1 MQQEINIK
9 VVAQDRAKDNDF
21 KQLFLEMYPRLVR
34 YAVSLLGDGNE
45 ARDVVGD
52 VFEKAWNQFSSLQ
65 METRRSWLYASVR
78 NACLNWLK
86 HQQVE
91 QTNVEALIEATRYDM
106 STRYEEH
113 ERLLQQAERI
123 ARELKEPTCTILRL
137 CYFEHLTYQQ
147 AADSRQAGHQS
158 QHREEAY
165 FQGTR
170 HFARANEAYKHRE
183 LGGKI
188 MNKNQDQELD
198 YRMDSVSEN
207 VSENASGKVSENVSD
222 ARLSQIFGEAL
233 GDEPSKEETLAAWEA
248 FEQKHISSEEEHL
261 QKAEDELS
269 EKKIDKARILTWI
282 TASVAVAA
290 SLFLFIFRS
299 SQEISQ
305 PTEFS
310 MELFSEVTSPKQ
322 VEQTLSNG
330 YCVVSTPAA
339 TTTLVTLSDGTRVM
353 LNANSTLEYPAS
365 FDDAEVREVRLK
377 GEAHFEVT
385 KNPHRPFVV
394 KAGEMQ
400 TQVLGTIFDVKA
412 YRKDAP
418 KVTLMEGKVKVSNAD
433 TEIEM
438 RPGQTA
444 TLQADKIVVSKASSS
459 ASDWLEGDFDM
470 DQVTL
475 AEAMSDIG
483 AWYNKTVVF
492 QSQAN
497 MDKLIHFRFSRRA
510 SLQEIITALNEMGVA
525 KVRIEKGKIMVL

>member
-1 MQQEINIK
+1 
-9 VVAQDRAKDNDF
+9 
-21 KQLFLEMYPRLVR
+21 
-34 YAVSLLGDGNE
+34 
-45 ARDVVGD
+45 
-52 VFEKAWNQFSSLQ
+52 
-65 METRRSWLYASVR
+65 
-78 NACLNWLK
+78 
-86 HQQVE
+86 
-91 QTNVEALIEATRYDM
+91 
-106 STRYEEH
+106 
-113 ERLLQQAERI
+113 
-123 ARELKEPTCTILRL
+123 
-137 CYFEHLTYQQ
+137 
-147 AADSRQAGHQS
+147 
-158 QHREEAY
+158 
-165 FQGTR
+165 
-170 HFARANEAYKHRE
+170 
-183 LGGKI
+183 
-188 MNKNQDQELD
+188 
-198 YRMDSVSEN
+198 MDSVSEN
-207 VSENASGKVSENVSD
+207 VSENASEKVSENVSENVSEKVSENVSD

-248 FEQKHISSEEEHL
+248 FEKKHISSEEEHL

-269 EKKIDKARILTWI
+269 EKKIEDEIGRESSSRKISKARILAWI

-322 VEQTLSNG
+322 VEQTLSDG

-418 KVTLMEGKVKVSNAD
+418 KVTLMQGKVKVSNAD
-433 TEIEM
+433 TEVEM

-444 TLQADKIVVSKASSS
+444 TLQSDKIVVSKASSS

-497 MDKLIHFRFSRRA
+497 MGKLIHFRFSRRA

-525 KVRIEKGKIMVL
+525 RIKIEKGKIMVL

>member
-1 MQQEINIK
+1 
-9 VVAQDRAKDNDF
+9 
-21 KQLFLEMYPRLVR
+21 
-34 YAVSLLGDGNE
+34 
-45 ARDVVGD
+45 
-52 VFEKAWNQFSSLQ
+52 
-65 METRRSWLYASVR
+65 
-78 NACLNWLK
+78 
-86 HQQVE
+86 
-91 QTNVEALIEATRYDM
+91 
-106 STRYEEH
+106 
-113 ERLLQQAERI
+113 
-123 ARELKEPTCTILRL
+123 
-137 CYFEHLTYQQ
+137 
-147 AADSRQAGHQS
+147 
-158 QHREEAY
+158 
-165 FQGTR
+165 
-170 HFARANEAYKHRE
+170 
-183 LGGKI
+183 

-207 VSENASGKVSENVSD
+207 VSENASEKVSENVSD

-248 FEQKHISSEEEHL
+248 FEKKHISSEKEHL
-261 QKAEDELS
+261 SFEKES
-269 EKKIDKARILTWI
+269 IVKNEKKVSKARILAWI

-339 TTTLVTLSDGTRVM
+339 TTTLVTLSDGTKVM

-418 KVTLMEGKVKVSNAD
+418 KVTLMQGKVKVSNAD
-433 TEIEM
+433 TEVEM

-444 TLQADKIVVSKASSS
+444 TLQADKIVVSKASPS

>member
-1 MQQEINIK
+1 
-9 VVAQDRAKDNDF
+9 
-21 KQLFLEMYPRLVR
+21 
-34 YAVSLLGDGNE
+34 
-45 ARDVVGD
+45 
-52 VFEKAWNQFSSLQ
+52 
-65 METRRSWLYASVR
+65 
-78 NACLNWLK
+78 
-86 HQQVE
+86 
-91 QTNVEALIEATRYDM
+91 
-106 STRYEEH
+106 
-113 ERLLQQAERI
+113 
-123 ARELKEPTCTILRL
+123 
-137 CYFEHLTYQQ
+137 
-147 AADSRQAGHQS
+147 
-158 QHREEAY
+158 
-165 FQGTR
+165 
-170 HFARANEAYKHRE
+170 
-183 LGGKI
+183 

-207 VSENASGKVSENVSD
+207 VSENASEKVSENVSD

-322 VEQTLSNG
+322 VEQTLSDG

-353 LNANSTLEYPAS
+353 LNANSTLEYPVS
-365 FDDAEVREVRLK
+365 FDDAATDKENDAADAVHQVREVRLK

-418 KVTLMEGKVKVSNAD
+418 KVTLMQGKVKVSNAD
-433 TEIEM
+433 TEVEM

-444 TLQADKIVVSKASSS
+444 TLQSDKIVVSKASSS

-525 KVRIEKGKIMVL
+525 KVRMEKGKIMVL

>member
-1 MQQEINIK
+1 
-9 VVAQDRAKDNDF
+9 
-21 KQLFLEMYPRLVR
+21 
-34 YAVSLLGDGNE
+34 
-45 ARDVVGD
+45 
-52 VFEKAWNQFSSLQ
+52 
-65 METRRSWLYASVR
+65 
-78 NACLNWLK
+78 
-86 HQQVE
+86 
-91 QTNVEALIEATRYDM
+91 
-106 STRYEEH
+106 
-113 ERLLQQAERI
+113 
-123 ARELKEPTCTILRL
+123 
-137 CYFEHLTYQQ
+137 
-147 AADSRQAGHQS
+147 
-158 QHREEAY
+158 
-165 FQGTR
+165 
-170 HFARANEAYKHRE
+170 
-183 LGGKI
+183 

-207 VSENASGKVSENVSD
+207 VSENASEKVSENVSD

-233 GDEPSKEETLAAWEA
+233 GDEPSKEETLAAWEV
-248 FEQKHISSEEEHL
+248 FEKKHISSEEEHL
-261 QKAEDELS
+261 QKTEDELS
-269 EKKIDKARILTWI
+269 EKKIEDEIGGESSSRKISKARILAWI

-322 VEQTLSNG
+322 VEQTLSDG

-339 TTTLVTLSDGTRVM
+339 TTTLVTLSDGTKVM

-365 FDDAEVREVRLK
+365 FDDAEVREVHLK

-418 KVTLMEGKVKVSNAD
+418 KVTLMQGKVKVSNAD
-433 TEIEM
+433 TEVEM

>member
-1 MQQEINIK
+1 MN
-9 VVAQDRAKDNDF
+9 KD
-21 KQLFLEMYPRLVR
+21 
-34 YAVSLLGDGNE
+34 
-45 ARDVVGD
+45 
-52 VFEKAWNQFSSLQ
+52 
-65 METRRSWLYASVR
+65 
-78 NACLNWLK
+78 
-86 HQQVE
+86 
-91 QTNVEALIEATRYDM
+91 
-106 STRYEEH
+106 
-113 ERLLQQAERI
+113 
-123 ARELKEPTCTILRL
+123 
-137 CYFEHLTYQQ
+137 
-147 AADSRQAGHQS
+147 
-158 QHREEAY
+158 
-165 FQGTR
+165 
-170 HFARANEAYKHRE
+170 
-183 LGGKI
+183 
-188 MNKNQDQELD
+188 KNQDQELD

-207 VSENASGKVSENVSD
+207 VSENASEKVSENVSD
-222 ARLSQIFGEAL
+222 TRLSQIFGEAL

-248 FEQKHISSEEEHL
+248 FEKKHISSEKEHL

-269 EKKIDKARILTWI
+269 EKKIEDEIGRESSSRKISKARILTWI

-322 VEQTLSNG
+322 VEQTLSDG

-365 FDDAEVREVRLK
+365 FDDTEVREVRLK

-412 YRKDAP
+412 YRKDAS
-418 KVTLMEGKVKVSNAD
+418 KVTLMQGKVKVSNAD
-433 TEIEM
+433 TEVEM

-444 TLQADKIVVSKASSS
+444 TLQSDKIVVSKASPS

-497 MDKLIHFRFSRRA
+497 MGKLIHFRFSRRA

>member
-1 MQQEINIK
+1 
-9 VVAQDRAKDNDF
+9 
-21 KQLFLEMYPRLVR
+21 
-34 YAVSLLGDGNE
+34 
-45 ARDVVGD
+45 
-52 VFEKAWNQFSSLQ
+52 
-65 METRRSWLYASVR
+65 
-78 NACLNWLK
+78 
-86 HQQVE
+86 
-91 QTNVEALIEATRYDM
+91 
-106 STRYEEH
+106 
-113 ERLLQQAERI
+113 
-123 ARELKEPTCTILRL
+123 
-137 CYFEHLTYQQ
+137 
-147 AADSRQAGHQS
+147 
-158 QHREEAY
+158 
-165 FQGTR
+165 
-170 HFARANEAYKHRE
+170 
-183 LGGKI
+183 
-188 MNKNQDQELD
+188 MNKNQDQKLD

-207 VSENASGKVSENVSD
+207 VSENASEKVSENVSD

-248 FEQKHISSEEEHL
+248 FEKKHIFSEKESL

-269 EKKIDKARILTWI
+269 EKKIEDEIGRENGNEIGREIEGESSSRKVSKARILTWI

-299 SQEISQ
+299 FQEISQ

-339 TTTLVTLSDGTRVM
+339 TITLVTLSDGTKVM

-418 KVTLMEGKVKVSNAD
+418 KVTLMQGKVQVSNAD
-433 TEIEM
+433 TEVEM

-444 TLQADKIVVSKASSS
+444 TLQSDKIVVSKASSS

>member
-1 MQQEINIK
+1 
-9 VVAQDRAKDNDF
+9 
-21 KQLFLEMYPRLVR
+21 
-34 YAVSLLGDGNE
+34 
-45 ARDVVGD
+45 
-52 VFEKAWNQFSSLQ
+52 
-65 METRRSWLYASVR
+65 
-78 NACLNWLK
+78 
-86 HQQVE
+86 
-91 QTNVEALIEATRYDM
+91 
-106 STRYEEH
+106 
-113 ERLLQQAERI
+113 
-123 ARELKEPTCTILRL
+123 
-137 CYFEHLTYQQ
+137 
-147 AADSRQAGHQS
+147 
-158 QHREEAY
+158 
-165 FQGTR
+165 
-170 HFARANEAYKHRE
+170 
-183 LGGKI
+183 
-188 MNKNQDQELD
+188 MNKNQNQELD

-207 VSENASGKVSENVSD
+207 VSEKASENVSD
-222 ARLSQIFGEAL
+222 TRLSQIFGEAL

-248 FEQKHISSEEEHL
+248 FEKKHISSEEEHL
-261 QKAEDELS
+261 SFEKES
-269 EKKIDKARILTWI
+269 IVKNEKKVSKARILTWI

-290 SLFLFIFRS
+290 GLFLFIFRS

-339 TTTLVTLSDGTRVM
+339 TTTLVTLSDGTKVM

-418 KVTLMEGKVKVSNAD
+418 KVTLMQGKVKVSNAD
-433 TEIEM
+433 TEVEM

-470 DQVTL
+470 DQVML

-525 KVRIEKGKIMVL
+525 RIRMETGKIMVL

>member
-1 MQQEINIK
+1 
-9 VVAQDRAKDNDF
+9 
-21 KQLFLEMYPRLVR
+21 
-34 YAVSLLGDGNE
+34 
-45 ARDVVGD
+45 
-52 VFEKAWNQFSSLQ
+52 
-65 METRRSWLYASVR
+65 
-78 NACLNWLK
+78 
-86 HQQVE
+86 
-91 QTNVEALIEATRYDM
+91 
-106 STRYEEH
+106 
-113 ERLLQQAERI
+113 
-123 ARELKEPTCTILRL
+123 
-137 CYFEHLTYQQ
+137 
-147 AADSRQAGHQS
+147 
-158 QHREEAY
+158 
-165 FQGTR
+165 
-170 HFARANEAYKHRE
+170 
-183 LGGKI
+183 

-207 VSENASGKVSENVSD
+207 VSENASEKVSENVSD

-248 FEQKHISSEEEHL
+248 FEKKHISSEKEHL
-261 QKAEDELS
+261 SFEKES
-269 EKKIDKARILTWI
+269 IVKNEKKVSKARILTWI

-322 VEQTLSNG
+322 VEQTLSDG

-433 TEIEM
+433 TEVEM

-444 TLQADKIVVSKASSS
+444 TLQADKIVVSKASPS

>member
-1 MQQEINIK
+1 
-9 VVAQDRAKDNDF
+9 
-21 KQLFLEMYPRLVR
+21 
-34 YAVSLLGDGNE
+34 
-45 ARDVVGD
+45 
-52 VFEKAWNQFSSLQ
+52 
-65 METRRSWLYASVR
+65 
-78 NACLNWLK
+78 
-86 HQQVE
+86 
-91 QTNVEALIEATRYDM
+91 
-106 STRYEEH
+106 
-113 ERLLQQAERI
+113 
-123 ARELKEPTCTILRL
+123 
-137 CYFEHLTYQQ
+137 
-147 AADSRQAGHQS
+147 
-158 QHREEAY
+158 
-165 FQGTR
+165 
-170 HFARANEAYKHRE
+170 
-183 LGGKI
+183 

-198 YRMDSVSEN
+198 YRMEA
-207 VSENASGKVSENVSD
+207 ENASD
-222 ARLSQIFGEAL
+222 ARLTRIFGEAL
-233 GDEPSKEETLAAWEA
+233 GGEPSKEETLAAWEA
-248 FEQKHISSEEEHL
+248 FEKKHISSEEEHL
-261 QKAEDELS
+261 SFEKES
-269 EKKIDKARILTWI
+269 IVKNEKKVSKARILTLI

-322 VEQTLSNG
+322 VEQTLSDG

-339 TTTLVTLSDGTRVM
+339 TTTLVTLSDGTKVM

-433 TEIEM
+433 TEVEM

-525 KVRIEKGKIMVL
+525 RIRMEKGKIMVL

>member
-1 MQQEINIK
+1 
-9 VVAQDRAKDNDF
+9 
-21 KQLFLEMYPRLVR
+21 
-34 YAVSLLGDGNE
+34 
-45 ARDVVGD
+45 
-52 VFEKAWNQFSSLQ
+52 
-65 METRRSWLYASVR
+65 
-78 NACLNWLK
+78 
-86 HQQVE
+86 
-91 QTNVEALIEATRYDM
+91 
-106 STRYEEH
+106 
-113 ERLLQQAERI
+113 
-123 ARELKEPTCTILRL
+123 
-137 CYFEHLTYQQ
+137 
-147 AADSRQAGHQS
+147 
-158 QHREEAY
+158 
-165 FQGTR
+165 
-170 HFARANEAYKHRE
+170 
-183 LGGKI
+183 

-207 VSENASGKVSENVSD
+207 VSENASEKVSENVSD

-248 FEQKHISSEEEHL
+248 FEKKHISSEEEHL
-261 QKAEDELS
+261 SFEKES
-269 EKKIDKARILTWI
+269 IVKNEKKVSKARILTWI

-299 SQEISQ
+299 SQEISL

-433 TEIEM
+433 TEVEM

-444 TLQADKIVVSKASSS
+444 TLQSDKIVVSRASSS

-525 KVRIEKGKIMVL
+525 KVRMEKGKIMVL

>member
-1 MQQEINIK
+1 
-9 VVAQDRAKDNDF
+9 
-21 KQLFLEMYPRLVR
+21 
-34 YAVSLLGDGNE
+34 
-45 ARDVVGD
+45 
-52 VFEKAWNQFSSLQ
+52 
-65 METRRSWLYASVR
+65 
-78 NACLNWLK
+78 
-86 HQQVE
+86 
-91 QTNVEALIEATRYDM
+91 
-106 STRYEEH
+106 
-113 ERLLQQAERI
+113 
-123 ARELKEPTCTILRL
+123 
-137 CYFEHLTYQQ
+137 
-147 AADSRQAGHQS
+147 
-158 QHREEAY
+158 
-165 FQGTR
+165 
-170 HFARANEAYKHRE
+170 
-183 LGGKI
+183 
-188 MNKNQDQELD
+188 MNKDQDQELD

-207 VSENASGKVSENVSD
+207 VSEKVSEKVSENVSD

-248 FEQKHISSEEEHL
+248 FEKKHIFSEEEHL

-269 EKKIDKARILTWI
+269 EKKIEDEIGGESSSRKISKARILAWI

-290 SLFLFIFRS
+290 SLFLFIFRL

-322 VEQTLSNG
+322 VEQTLSDG

-339 TTTLVTLSDGTRVM
+339 TTTLVTLSDGTKVM

-412 YRKDAP
+412 YRKDAS
-418 KVTLMEGKVKVSNAD
+418 KVTLMQGKVKVSNAD
-433 TEIEM
+433 TEVEM

-525 KVRIEKGKIMVL
+525 RIKIEKGKIMVL

>member
-1 MQQEINIK
+1 
-9 VVAQDRAKDNDF
+9 
-21 KQLFLEMYPRLVR
+21 
-34 YAVSLLGDGNE
+34 
-45 ARDVVGD
+45 
-52 VFEKAWNQFSSLQ
+52 
-65 METRRSWLYASVR
+65 
-78 NACLNWLK
+78 
-86 HQQVE
+86 
-91 QTNVEALIEATRYDM
+91 
-106 STRYEEH
+106 
-113 ERLLQQAERI
+113 
-123 ARELKEPTCTILRL
+123 
-137 CYFEHLTYQQ
+137 
-147 AADSRQAGHQS
+147 
-158 QHREEAY
+158 
-165 FQGTR
+165 
-170 HFARANEAYKHRE
+170 
-183 LGGKI
+183 

-198 YRMDSVSEN
+198 YRMDSVSKN
-207 VSENASGKVSENVSD
+207 VSENASEKVSENVSD
-222 ARLSQIFGEAL
+222 PRLSQIFGEAL

-248 FEQKHISSEEEHL
+248 FEKKHISSEKEHL

-269 EKKIDKARILTWI
+269 EKKIEDEIGRENGNEIGREIEGESSSRKISKARILAWI

-299 SQEISQ
+299 SQEISL

-418 KVTLMEGKVKVSNAD
+418 KVTLMQGKVKVSNAD

-497 MDKLIHFRFSRRA
+497 MGKLIHFRFSRRA

>member
-1 MQQEINIK
+1 
-9 VVAQDRAKDNDF
+9 
-21 KQLFLEMYPRLVR
+21 
-34 YAVSLLGDGNE
+34 
-45 ARDVVGD
+45 
-52 VFEKAWNQFSSLQ
+52 
-65 METRRSWLYASVR
+65 
-78 NACLNWLK
+78 
-86 HQQVE
+86 
-91 QTNVEALIEATRYDM
+91 
-106 STRYEEH
+106 
-113 ERLLQQAERI
+113 
-123 ARELKEPTCTILRL
+123 
-137 CYFEHLTYQQ
+137 
-147 AADSRQAGHQS
+147 
-158 QHREEAY
+158 
-165 FQGTR
+165 
-170 HFARANEAYKHRE
+170 
-183 LGGKI
+183 

-207 VSENASGKVSENVSD
+207 VSENASEKVSENVSD

-248 FEQKHISSEEEHL
+248 FEKKHISSEEEHL

-269 EKKIDKARILTWI
+269 EKKIEDEIGRESSSRKISKARILAWI

-322 VEQTLSNG
+322 VEQTLSDG

-339 TTTLVTLSDGTRVM
+339 TTTLVTLSDGTKVM

-418 KVTLMEGKVKVSNAD
+418 KVTLMQGKVKVSNAD
-433 TEIEM
+433 TEVEM

-444 TLQADKIVVSKASSS
+444 TLQADKIVVSKASPS

-525 KVRIEKGKIMVL
+525 KVRMEKGKIMVL

>member
-1 MQQEINIK
+1 
-9 VVAQDRAKDNDF
+9 
-21 KQLFLEMYPRLVR
+21 
-34 YAVSLLGDGNE
+34 
-45 ARDVVGD
+45 
-52 VFEKAWNQFSSLQ
+52 
-65 METRRSWLYASVR
+65 
-78 NACLNWLK
+78 
-86 HQQVE
+86 
-91 QTNVEALIEATRYDM
+91 
-106 STRYEEH
+106 
-113 ERLLQQAERI
+113 
-123 ARELKEPTCTILRL
+123 
-137 CYFEHLTYQQ
+137 
-147 AADSRQAGHQS
+147 
-158 QHREEAY
+158 
-165 FQGTR
+165 
-170 HFARANEAYKHRE
+170 
-183 LGGKI
+183 

-207 VSENASGKVSENVSD
+207 VSENASEKVSENVSD

-248 FEQKHISSEEEHL
+248 FEKKHISSEEEHL
-261 QKAEDELS
+261 QKAENELS
-269 EKKIDKARILTWI
+269 EKKIEDEIGRENGNEIEREIEGESSSRKVSKARILTWI

-290 SLFLFIFRS
+290 SLFLFILRS

-339 TTTLVTLSDGTRVM
+339 TTTLVTLSDGTKVM

-365 FDDAEVREVRLK
+365 FDDAETREVRLK

-400 TQVLGTIFDVKA
+400 TQVLGTVFDVKA

-433 TEIEM
+433 TEVEM

>member
-1 MQQEINIK
+1 
-9 VVAQDRAKDNDF
+9 
-21 KQLFLEMYPRLVR
+21 
-34 YAVSLLGDGNE
+34 
-45 ARDVVGD
+45 
-52 VFEKAWNQFSSLQ
+52 
-65 METRRSWLYASVR
+65 
-78 NACLNWLK
+78 
-86 HQQVE
+86 
-91 QTNVEALIEATRYDM
+91 
-106 STRYEEH
+106 
-113 ERLLQQAERI
+113 
-123 ARELKEPTCTILRL
+123 
-137 CYFEHLTYQQ
+137 
-147 AADSRQAGHQS
+147 
-158 QHREEAY
+158 
-165 FQGTR
+165 
-170 HFARANEAYKHRE
+170 
-183 LGGKI
+183 
-188 MNKNQDQELD
+188 MNKNQDQKLD

-207 VSENASGKVSENVSD
+207 VSENASEKVSENVSD

-248 FEQKHISSEEEHL
+248 FEKKHISSEKEHL

-269 EKKIDKARILTWI
+269 EKKIEDEIGGESSSRKISKARILAWI

-322 VEQTLSNG
+322 VEQTLSDG

-339 TTTLVTLSDGTRVM
+339 TTTLVTLSDGTKVM

-433 TEIEM
+433 TEVEM

-444 TLQADKIVVSKASSS
+444 TLQADKIVVSKASPS

>member
-1 MQQEINIK
+1 
-9 VVAQDRAKDNDF
+9 
-21 KQLFLEMYPRLVR
+21 
-34 YAVSLLGDGNE
+34 
-45 ARDVVGD
+45 
-52 VFEKAWNQFSSLQ
+52 
-65 METRRSWLYASVR
+65 
-78 NACLNWLK
+78 
-86 HQQVE
+86 
-91 QTNVEALIEATRYDM
+91 
-106 STRYEEH
+106 
-113 ERLLQQAERI
+113 
-123 ARELKEPTCTILRL
+123 
-137 CYFEHLTYQQ
+137 
-147 AADSRQAGHQS
+147 
-158 QHREEAY
+158 
-165 FQGTR
+165 
-170 HFARANEAYKHRE
+170 
-183 LGGKI
+183 

-207 VSENASGKVSENVSD
+207 VSENASEKVSEKTSEKVSD

-233 GDEPSKEETLAAWEA
+233 GDEPSMEETLAAWEA
-248 FEQKHISSEEEHL
+248 FEKKHISSEKEHL
-261 QKAEDELS
+261 QKTEDELS
-269 EKKIDKARILTWI
+269 EKKIEDEIGRESSSRKISKARILAWI

-322 VEQTLSNG
+322 VEQTLSDG

-339 TTTLVTLSDGTRVM
+339 TTTLVTLSDGTKVM

-418 KVTLMEGKVKVSNAD
+418 KVTLMQGKVKVSNAD
-433 TEIEM
+433 TEVEM

-444 TLQADKIVVSKASSS
+444 TLQADKIVVSKASPS

-497 MDKLIHFRFSRRA
+497 MGKLIHFRFSRRA

>member
-1 MQQEINIK
+1 
-9 VVAQDRAKDNDF
+9 
-21 KQLFLEMYPRLVR
+21 
-34 YAVSLLGDGNE
+34 
-45 ARDVVGD
+45 
-52 VFEKAWNQFSSLQ
+52 
-65 METRRSWLYASVR
+65 
-78 NACLNWLK
+78 
-86 HQQVE
+86 
-91 QTNVEALIEATRYDM
+91 
-106 STRYEEH
+106 
-113 ERLLQQAERI
+113 
-123 ARELKEPTCTILRL
+123 
-137 CYFEHLTYQQ
+137 
-147 AADSRQAGHQS
+147 
-158 QHREEAY
+158 
-165 FQGTR
+165 
-170 HFARANEAYKHRE
+170 
-183 LGGKI
+183 

-198 YRMDSVSEN
+198 YRMDPVSEN
-207 VSENASGKVSENVSD
+207 VSENASEKVSEKVSD

-248 FEQKHISSEEEHL
+248 FEKKHISSEKEHL
-261 QKAEDELS
+261 SFEKES
-269 EKKIDKARILTWI
+269 IVKNEKKVSKARILTWI

-353 LNANSTLEYPAS
+353 LNANSMLEYPAS

-418 KVTLMEGKVKVSNAD
+418 KVTLMQGKVKVSNAD

-444 TLQADKIVVSKASSS
+444 TLQADKIVVSKASPS

-497 MDKLIHFRFSRRA
+497 MGKLIHFRFSRRA

-525 KVRIEKGKIMVL
+525 KVRMEKGKIMVL

>member
-1 MQQEINIK
+1 
-9 VVAQDRAKDNDF
+9 
-21 KQLFLEMYPRLVR
+21 
-34 YAVSLLGDGNE
+34 
-45 ARDVVGD
+45 
-52 VFEKAWNQFSSLQ
+52 
-65 METRRSWLYASVR
+65 
-78 NACLNWLK
+78 
-86 HQQVE
+86 
-91 QTNVEALIEATRYDM
+91 
-106 STRYEEH
+106 
-113 ERLLQQAERI
+113 
-123 ARELKEPTCTILRL
+123 
-137 CYFEHLTYQQ
+137 
-147 AADSRQAGHQS
+147 
-158 QHREEAY
+158 
-165 FQGTR
+165 
-170 HFARANEAYKHRE
+170 
-183 LGGKI
+183 

-207 VSENASGKVSENVSD
+207 VSENASEKVSEKVSD

-248 FEQKHISSEEEHL
+248 FEKKHISSEEEHL
-261 QKAEDELS
+261 SFEKES
-269 EKKIDKARILTWI
+269 IVKNEKKVSKARILTWI

-322 VEQTLSNG
+322 VEQTLSDG

-353 LNANSTLEYPAS
+353 LNANSKLEYPAS

-433 TEIEM
+433 TEVEM

-444 TLQADKIVVSKASSS
+444 TLQSDKIVVSRASSS
-459 ASDWLEGDFDM
+459 VSD
-470 DQVTL
+470 
-475 AEAMSDIG
+475 
-483 AWYNKTVVF
+483 
-492 QSQAN
+492 
-497 MDKLIHFRFSRRA
+497 
-510 SLQEIITALNEMGVA
+510 
-525 KVRIEKGKIMVL
+525 

>member
-1 MQQEINIK
+1 
-9 VVAQDRAKDNDF
+9 
-21 KQLFLEMYPRLVR
+21 
-34 YAVSLLGDGNE
+34 
-45 ARDVVGD
+45 
-52 VFEKAWNQFSSLQ
+52 
-65 METRRSWLYASVR
+65 
-78 NACLNWLK
+78 
-86 HQQVE
+86 
-91 QTNVEALIEATRYDM
+91 
-106 STRYEEH
+106 
-113 ERLLQQAERI
+113 
-123 ARELKEPTCTILRL
+123 
-137 CYFEHLTYQQ
+137 
-147 AADSRQAGHQS
+147 
-158 QHREEAY
+158 
-165 FQGTR
+165 
-170 HFARANEAYKHRE
+170 
-183 LGGKI
+183 

-207 VSENASGKVSENVSD
+207 VSENVSEKASENVSD

-248 FEQKHISSEEEHL
+248 FEKKHISSEEEHL
-261 QKAEDELS
+261 SFEKES
-269 EKKIDKARILTWI
+269 IVKNEKKVSKARILAWI

-322 VEQTLSNG
+322 VEQTLSDG

-394 KAGEMQ
+394 KAGKMQ

-433 TEIEM
+433 TEVEM

>member
-1 MQQEINIK
+1 
-9 VVAQDRAKDNDF
+9 
-21 KQLFLEMYPRLVR
+21 
-34 YAVSLLGDGNE
+34 
-45 ARDVVGD
+45 
-52 VFEKAWNQFSSLQ
+52 
-65 METRRSWLYASVR
+65 
-78 NACLNWLK
+78 
-86 HQQVE
+86 
-91 QTNVEALIEATRYDM
+91 
-106 STRYEEH
+106 
-113 ERLLQQAERI
+113 
-123 ARELKEPTCTILRL
+123 
-137 CYFEHLTYQQ
+137 
-147 AADSRQAGHQS
+147 
-158 QHREEAY
+158 
-165 FQGTR
+165 
-170 HFARANEAYKHRE
+170 
-183 LGGKI
+183 

-207 VSENASGKVSENVSD
+207 VSENASEKVSENVSD

-248 FEQKHISSEEEHL
+248 FEKKHISSEEEHL
-261 QKAEDELS
+261 QKTEDELS
-269 EKKIDKARILTWI
+269 EKKIEDEIGGESSSRKISKARILAWI

-322 VEQTLSNG
+322 VEQTLSDG

-339 TTTLVTLSDGTRVM
+339 TTTLVTLSDGTKVM

-418 KVTLMEGKVKVSNAD
+418 KVTLMQGKVKVSNAD
-433 TEIEM
+433 TEVEM

-444 TLQADKIVVSKASSS
+444 TLQADKIVVSKASPS

-497 MDKLIHFRFSRRA
+497 MGKLIHFRFSRRA

>member
-1 MQQEINIK
+1 
-9 VVAQDRAKDNDF
+9 
-21 KQLFLEMYPRLVR
+21 
-34 YAVSLLGDGNE
+34 
-45 ARDVVGD
+45 
-52 VFEKAWNQFSSLQ
+52 
-65 METRRSWLYASVR
+65 
-78 NACLNWLK
+78 
-86 HQQVE
+86 
-91 QTNVEALIEATRYDM
+91 
-106 STRYEEH
+106 
-113 ERLLQQAERI
+113 
-123 ARELKEPTCTILRL
+123 
-137 CYFEHLTYQQ
+137 
-147 AADSRQAGHQS
+147 
-158 QHREEAY
+158 
-165 FQGTR
+165 
-170 HFARANEAYKHRE
+170 
-183 LGGKI
+183 

-207 VSENASGKVSENVSD
+207 VSENASEKVSENVSD

-248 FEQKHISSEEEHL
+248 FEKKHISSEEEHL

-269 EKKIDKARILTWI
+269 EKKIEDEIGGESSSRKISKARILAWI

-339 TTTLVTLSDGTRVM
+339 TTTLVTLSDGTKVM

-418 KVTLMEGKVKVSNAD
+418 KVTLMQGKVKVSNAD
-433 TEIEM
+433 TEVEM

-444 TLQADKIVVSKASSS
+444 TLQSDKIVVSKASPS

-492 QSQAN
+492 LSQAN

-525 KVRIEKGKIMVL
+525 RIRIEKGKIMVH

>member
-1 MQQEINIK
+1 
-9 VVAQDRAKDNDF
+9 
-21 KQLFLEMYPRLVR
+21 
-34 YAVSLLGDGNE
+34 
-45 ARDVVGD
+45 
-52 VFEKAWNQFSSLQ
+52 
-65 METRRSWLYASVR
+65 
-78 NACLNWLK
+78 
-86 HQQVE
+86 
-91 QTNVEALIEATRYDM
+91 
-106 STRYEEH
+106 
-113 ERLLQQAERI
+113 
-123 ARELKEPTCTILRL
+123 
-137 CYFEHLTYQQ
+137 
-147 AADSRQAGHQS
+147 
-158 QHREEAY
+158 
-165 FQGTR
+165 
-170 HFARANEAYKHRE
+170 
-183 LGGKI
+183 

-207 VSENASGKVSENVSD
+207 VSENASEKVSENVSD

-248 FEQKHISSEEEHL
+248 FEKKHISSEKEHL

-269 EKKIDKARILTWI
+269 EKKIEDEIGREIEGESSSRKISKARILAWI

-299 SQEISQ
+299 SQEISL

-322 VEQTLSNG
+322 VEQTLSDG

-365 FDDAEVREVRLK
+365 FDDAEVRLK

-418 KVTLMEGKVKVSNAD
+418 KVTLMQGKVKVSNAD
-433 TEIEM
+433 TEVEM

-444 TLQADKIVVSKASSS
+444 TLQSDKIVVSKASSS

>member
-1 MQQEINIK
+1 
-9 VVAQDRAKDNDF
+9 
-21 KQLFLEMYPRLVR
+21 
-34 YAVSLLGDGNE
+34 
-45 ARDVVGD
+45 
-52 VFEKAWNQFSSLQ
+52 
-65 METRRSWLYASVR
+65 
-78 NACLNWLK
+78 
-86 HQQVE
+86 
-91 QTNVEALIEATRYDM
+91 
-106 STRYEEH
+106 
-113 ERLLQQAERI
+113 
-123 ARELKEPTCTILRL
+123 
-137 CYFEHLTYQQ
+137 
-147 AADSRQAGHQS
+147 
-158 QHREEAY
+158 
-165 FQGTR
+165 
-170 HFARANEAYKHRE
+170 
-183 LGGKI
+183 

-207 VSENASGKVSENVSD
+207 VSENASEKVSENVSD

-248 FEQKHISSEEEHL
+248 FEKKHISSEEEHL
-261 QKAEDELS
+261 SFEKES
-269 EKKIDKARILTWI
+269 IVKNEKKVSKARILTWI

-339 TTTLVTLSDGTRVM
+339 TTTLVTLSDGTKVM

-365 FDDAEVREVRLK
+365 FDDAEVREVCLK

-418 KVTLMEGKVKVSNAD
+418 KVTLMQGKVKVSNAD
-433 TEIEM
+433 TEVEM

-497 MDKLIHFRFSRRA
+497 MGKLIHFRFSRRA

>member
-1 MQQEINIK
+1 
-9 VVAQDRAKDNDF
+9 
-21 KQLFLEMYPRLVR
+21 
-34 YAVSLLGDGNE
+34 
-45 ARDVVGD
+45 
-52 VFEKAWNQFSSLQ
+52 
-65 METRRSWLYASVR
+65 
-78 NACLNWLK
+78 
-86 HQQVE
+86 
-91 QTNVEALIEATRYDM
+91 
-106 STRYEEH
+106 
-113 ERLLQQAERI
+113 
-123 ARELKEPTCTILRL
+123 
-137 CYFEHLTYQQ
+137 
-147 AADSRQAGHQS
+147 
-158 QHREEAY
+158 
-165 FQGTR
+165 
-170 HFARANEAYKHRE
+170 
-183 LGGKI
+183 

-207 VSENASGKVSENVSD
+207 VSENASEKVSENVSD

-233 GDEPSKEETLAAWEA
+233 GDEPSKEETLVAWEA
-248 FEQKHISSEEEHL
+248 FEKKHISSEKEHL

-269 EKKIDKARILTWI
+269 EKKIEDEIGGESSSRKISKARILAWI

-418 KVTLMEGKVKVSNAD
+418 KVTLMQGKVKVSNAD
-433 TEIEM
+433 TEVEM

-444 TLQADKIVVSKASSS
+444 TLQSDKIVVSKASPS

-525 KVRIEKGKIMVL
+525 KVRIEKGKIMAL

>member
-1 MQQEINIK
+1 
-9 VVAQDRAKDNDF
+9 
-21 KQLFLEMYPRLVR
+21 
-34 YAVSLLGDGNE
+34 
-45 ARDVVGD
+45 
-52 VFEKAWNQFSSLQ
+52 
-65 METRRSWLYASVR
+65 
-78 NACLNWLK
+78 
-86 HQQVE
+86 
-91 QTNVEALIEATRYDM
+91 
-106 STRYEEH
+106 
-113 ERLLQQAERI
+113 
-123 ARELKEPTCTILRL
+123 
-137 CYFEHLTYQQ
+137 
-147 AADSRQAGHQS
+147 
-158 QHREEAY
+158 
-165 FQGTR
+165 
-170 HFARANEAYKHRE
+170 
-183 LGGKI
+183 
-188 MNKNQDQELD
+188 MNKNQDQKLD
-198 YRMDSVSEN
+198 YRMDPVSEN
-207 VSENASGKVSENVSD
+207 VSENASEKVSEKVSD

-261 QKAEDELS
+261 SFEKES
-269 EKKIDKARILTWI
+269 IVKNEKKVSKARILTWI

-322 VEQTLSNG
+322 VEQTLSDG

-433 TEIEM
+433 TEVEM
-438 RPGQTA
+438 HPGQTA
-444 TLQADKIVVSKASSS
+444 TLQSDKIVVSRASSS
-459 ASDWLEGDFDM
+459 VSDWLEGDFDM

-497 MDKLIHFRFSRRA
+497 MGKLIHFRFSRRA

-525 KVRIEKGKIMVL
+525 KVRMEKGKIMVL

>member
-1 MQQEINIK
+1 
-9 VVAQDRAKDNDF
+9 
-21 KQLFLEMYPRLVR
+21 
-34 YAVSLLGDGNE
+34 
-45 ARDVVGD
+45 
-52 VFEKAWNQFSSLQ
+52 
-65 METRRSWLYASVR
+65 
-78 NACLNWLK
+78 
-86 HQQVE
+86 
-91 QTNVEALIEATRYDM
+91 
-106 STRYEEH
+106 
-113 ERLLQQAERI
+113 
-123 ARELKEPTCTILRL
+123 
-137 CYFEHLTYQQ
+137 
-147 AADSRQAGHQS
+147 
-158 QHREEAY
+158 
-165 FQGTR
+165 
-170 HFARANEAYKHRE
+170 
-183 LGGKI
+183 
-188 MNKNQDQELD
+188 MNTNQDQELD
-198 YRMDSVSEN
+198 YRMEA
-207 VSENASGKVSENVSD
+207 ENASD

-248 FEQKHISSEEEHL
+248 FEKKHISSEEEHL
-261 QKAEDELS
+261 SFEKES
-269 EKKIDKARILTWI
+269 IVKNEKKVSKARILTWI

-339 TTTLVTLSDGTRVM
+339 TTTLVTLSDGTKVM

-433 TEIEM
+433 TEVEM
-438 RPGQTA
+438 RPGQAA
-444 TLQADKIVVSKASSS
+444 TLQSDKIVVSKASPS

-492 QSQAN
+492 QSQTN
-497 MDKLIHFRFSRRA
+497 MDKLIHFRFSRKA

>member
-1 MQQEINIK
+1 
-9 VVAQDRAKDNDF
+9 
-21 KQLFLEMYPRLVR
+21 
-34 YAVSLLGDGNE
+34 
-45 ARDVVGD
+45 
-52 VFEKAWNQFSSLQ
+52 
-65 METRRSWLYASVR
+65 
-78 NACLNWLK
+78 
-86 HQQVE
+86 
-91 QTNVEALIEATRYDM
+91 
-106 STRYEEH
+106 
-113 ERLLQQAERI
+113 
-123 ARELKEPTCTILRL
+123 
-137 CYFEHLTYQQ
+137 
-147 AADSRQAGHQS
+147 
-158 QHREEAY
+158 
-165 FQGTR
+165 
-170 HFARANEAYKHRE
+170 
-183 LGGKI
+183 

-207 VSENASGKVSENVSD
+207 VSENASEKTSEKVSD

-248 FEQKHISSEEEHL
+248 FEKKHIVEN
-261 QKAEDELS
+261 
-269 EKKIDKARILTWI
+269 EKKVSKARILTWI

-310 MELFSEVTSPKQ
+310 IELFSEVTSPKQ
-322 VEQTLSNG
+322 VEQTLSDG

-400 TQVLGTIFDVKA
+400 TQVLGTVFDVKA

-418 KVTLMEGKVKVSNAD
+418 KVTLMQGKVKVSNAD
-433 TEIEM
+433 TEVEM

-444 TLQADKIVVSKASSS
+444 TLQSDKIVVSKASPS

>member
-1 MQQEINIK
+1 
-9 VVAQDRAKDNDF
+9 
-21 KQLFLEMYPRLVR
+21 
-34 YAVSLLGDGNE
+34 
-45 ARDVVGD
+45 
-52 VFEKAWNQFSSLQ
+52 
-65 METRRSWLYASVR
+65 
-78 NACLNWLK
+78 
-86 HQQVE
+86 
-91 QTNVEALIEATRYDM
+91 
-106 STRYEEH
+106 
-113 ERLLQQAERI
+113 
-123 ARELKEPTCTILRL
+123 
-137 CYFEHLTYQQ
+137 
-147 AADSRQAGHQS
+147 
-158 QHREEAY
+158 
-165 FQGTR
+165 
-170 HFARANEAYKHRE
+170 
-183 LGGKI
+183 

-198 YRMDSVSEN
+198 YRKDSVSEN
-207 VSENASGKVSENVSD
+207 VSEKASGNVSD

-233 GDEPSKEETLAAWEA
+233 GDEPLKEETLAAWEA
-248 FEQKHISSEEEHL
+248 FEKKHISSEEEL
-261 QKAEDELS
+261 LS
-269 EKKIDKARILTWI
+269 FEKEFIVKNEKKVSKARILTWI
-282 TASVAVAA
+282 TTASVAVAA

-339 TTTLVTLSDGTRVM
+339 TITLVTLGDGTRVM

-365 FDDAEVREVRLK
+365 FDDAEVREVRLN

-400 TQVLGTIFDVKA
+400 TQVLGTVFDVKA

-433 TEIEM
+433 TEVEM

>member
-1 MQQEINIK
+1 
-9 VVAQDRAKDNDF
+9 
-21 KQLFLEMYPRLVR
+21 
-34 YAVSLLGDGNE
+34 
-45 ARDVVGD
+45 
-52 VFEKAWNQFSSLQ
+52 
-65 METRRSWLYASVR
+65 
-78 NACLNWLK
+78 
-86 HQQVE
+86 
-91 QTNVEALIEATRYDM
+91 
-106 STRYEEH
+106 
-113 ERLLQQAERI
+113 
-123 ARELKEPTCTILRL
+123 
-137 CYFEHLTYQQ
+137 
-147 AADSRQAGHQS
+147 
-158 QHREEAY
+158 
-165 FQGTR
+165 
-170 HFARANEAYKHRE
+170 
-183 LGGKI
+183 

-207 VSENASGKVSENVSD
+207 VSENASEKVSENISD

-248 FEQKHISSEEEHL
+248 FEKKHISSEEEHL

-269 EKKIDKARILTWI
+269 EKKIEDEIGGESSSRKISKARILAWI

-322 VEQTLSNG
+322 VEQTLSDG

-339 TTTLVTLSDGTRVM
+339 TTTLVTLSDGTKVM

-418 KVTLMEGKVKVSNAD
+418 KVTLMQGKVKVSNAD
-433 TEIEM
+433 TEVEM

-444 TLQADKIVVSKASSS
+444 TLQADKIVVSKASPS

-497 MDKLIHFRFSRRA
+497 MGKLIHFRFSRRA

-525 KVRIEKGKIMVL
+525 KVRMEKGKIMVL

>member
-1 MQQEINIK
+1 
-9 VVAQDRAKDNDF
+9 
-21 KQLFLEMYPRLVR
+21 
-34 YAVSLLGDGNE
+34 
-45 ARDVVGD
+45 
-52 VFEKAWNQFSSLQ
+52 
-65 METRRSWLYASVR
+65 
-78 NACLNWLK
+78 
-86 HQQVE
+86 
-91 QTNVEALIEATRYDM
+91 
-106 STRYEEH
+106 
-113 ERLLQQAERI
+113 
-123 ARELKEPTCTILRL
+123 
-137 CYFEHLTYQQ
+137 
-147 AADSRQAGHQS
+147 
-158 QHREEAY
+158 
-165 FQGTR
+165 
-170 HFARANEAYKHRE
+170 
-183 LGGKI
+183 
-188 MNKNQDQELD
+188 MNKNQNQEL
-198 YRMDSVSEN
+198 EQ
-207 VSENASGKVSENVSD
+207 GKGKNSFCNPLHQPLLQEPNDAEAGNISD

-248 FEQKHISSEEEHL
+248 FEKKHLSSEEEHL

-339 TTTLVTLSDGTRVM
+339 TTTLVTLSDGTKVM

-418 KVTLMEGKVKVSNAD
+418 KVTLMQGKVKVSNAD
-433 TEIEM
+433 TEVEM

-510 SLQEIITALNEMGVA
+510 SLQEIIMALNEMGVA

>member
-1 MQQEINIK
+1 
-9 VVAQDRAKDNDF
+9 
-21 KQLFLEMYPRLVR
+21 
-34 YAVSLLGDGNE
+34 
-45 ARDVVGD
+45 
-52 VFEKAWNQFSSLQ
+52 
-65 METRRSWLYASVR
+65 
-78 NACLNWLK
+78 
-86 HQQVE
+86 
-91 QTNVEALIEATRYDM
+91 
-106 STRYEEH
+106 
-113 ERLLQQAERI
+113 
-123 ARELKEPTCTILRL
+123 
-137 CYFEHLTYQQ
+137 
-147 AADSRQAGHQS
+147 
-158 QHREEAY
+158 
-165 FQGTR
+165 
-170 HFARANEAYKHRE
+170 
-183 LGGKI
+183 

-207 VSENASGKVSENVSD
+207 VSENASGKVSEKISEKTSENVSD

-248 FEQKHISSEEEHL
+248 FEKKHISSEEEHL

-269 EKKIDKARILTWI
+269 EKKIEDEIGRENGNEIGREIEGESSSRKVSKARILTWI

-299 SQEISQ
+299 FQEISQ

-322 VEQTLSNG
+322 VEQTLSDG

-418 KVTLMEGKVKVSNAD
+418 KVTLMQGKVKVSNAD
-433 TEIEM
+433 TEVEM

-444 TLQADKIVVSKASSS
+444 TLQSDKIVVSKASPS

-497 MDKLIHFRFSRRA
+497 MGKLIHFRFSRRA

>member
-1 MQQEINIK
+1 
-9 VVAQDRAKDNDF
+9 
-21 KQLFLEMYPRLVR
+21 
-34 YAVSLLGDGNE
+34 
-45 ARDVVGD
+45 
-52 VFEKAWNQFSSLQ
+52 
-65 METRRSWLYASVR
+65 
-78 NACLNWLK
+78 
-86 HQQVE
+86 
-91 QTNVEALIEATRYDM
+91 
-106 STRYEEH
+106 
-113 ERLLQQAERI
+113 
-123 ARELKEPTCTILRL
+123 
-137 CYFEHLTYQQ
+137 
-147 AADSRQAGHQS
+147 
-158 QHREEAY
+158 
-165 FQGTR
+165 
-170 HFARANEAYKHRE
+170 
-183 LGGKI
+183 

-207 VSENASGKVSENVSD
+207 VSENASEKVSEKVSD

-248 FEQKHISSEEEHL
+248 FEKKHIVEN
-261 QKAEDELS
+261 
-269 EKKIDKARILTWI
+269 EKKVSKARILTWI

-322 VEQTLSNG
+322 VEQTLSDG

-353 LNANSTLEYPAS
+353 LNANSTLEYPVS

-418 KVTLMEGKVKVSNAD
+418 KVTLMQGKVKVSNAD
-433 TEIEM
+433 TEVEM

-444 TLQADKIVVSKASSS
+444 TLQVDKIVVSKASSS

-497 MDKLIHFRFSRRA
+497 MGKLIHFRFSRRA

-525 KVRIEKGKIMVL
+525 KVRMEKGKIMVL

>member
-1 MQQEINIK
+1 
-9 VVAQDRAKDNDF
+9 
-21 KQLFLEMYPRLVR
+21 
-34 YAVSLLGDGNE
+34 
-45 ARDVVGD
+45 
-52 VFEKAWNQFSSLQ
+52 
-65 METRRSWLYASVR
+65 
-78 NACLNWLK
+78 
-86 HQQVE
+86 
-91 QTNVEALIEATRYDM
+91 
-106 STRYEEH
+106 
-113 ERLLQQAERI
+113 
-123 ARELKEPTCTILRL
+123 
-137 CYFEHLTYQQ
+137 
-147 AADSRQAGHQS
+147 
-158 QHREEAY
+158 
-165 FQGTR
+165 
-170 HFARANEAYKHRE
+170 
-183 LGGKI
+183 
-188 MNKNQDQELD
+188 MNKYQDQELD

-207 VSENASGKVSENVSD
+207 VSEKASEKVSENVSD

-233 GDEPSKEETLAAWEA
+233 GDEPSKEETLTAWEA
-248 FEQKHISSEEEHL
+248 FEKKHISSEEEHL

-269 EKKIDKARILTWI
+269 EKKIEDEIGRESSSRKISKARILTWI
-282 TASVAVAA
+282 TASIAVAA

-299 SQEISQ
+299 SREISQ

-322 VEQTLSNG
+322 VEQTLSDG

-400 TQVLGTIFDVKA
+400 TQVLGTVFDVKA

-433 TEIEM
+433 TEVEM

-497 MDKLIHFRFSRRA
+497 MGKLIHFRFSRRA

>member
-1 MQQEINIK
+1 
-9 VVAQDRAKDNDF
+9 
-21 KQLFLEMYPRLVR
+21 
-34 YAVSLLGDGNE
+34 
-45 ARDVVGD
+45 
-52 VFEKAWNQFSSLQ
+52 
-65 METRRSWLYASVR
+65 
-78 NACLNWLK
+78 
-86 HQQVE
+86 
-91 QTNVEALIEATRYDM
+91 
-106 STRYEEH
+106 
-113 ERLLQQAERI
+113 
-123 ARELKEPTCTILRL
+123 
-137 CYFEHLTYQQ
+137 
-147 AADSRQAGHQS
+147 
-158 QHREEAY
+158 
-165 FQGTR
+165 
-170 HFARANEAYKHRE
+170 
-183 LGGKI
+183 

-198 YRMDSVSEN
+198 YRMNSVSEN
-207 VSENASGKVSENVSD
+207 VSENASEKVSD

-248 FEQKHISSEEEHL
+248 FEKKHISSE
-261 QKAEDELS
+261 KELLS
-269 EKKIDKARILTWI
+269 FEKESIVKNEKKVSKARILAWI

-339 TTTLVTLSDGTRVM
+339 TTTLVTLSDGTKVM

-418 KVTLMEGKVKVSNAD
+418 KVTLMQGKVKVSNAD
-433 TEIEM
+433 TEVEM

-444 TLQADKIVVSKASSS
+444 TLQADKIVVSKASPS

>member
-1 MQQEINIK
+1 
-9 VVAQDRAKDNDF
+9 
-21 KQLFLEMYPRLVR
+21 
-34 YAVSLLGDGNE
+34 
-45 ARDVVGD
+45 
-52 VFEKAWNQFSSLQ
+52 
-65 METRRSWLYASVR
+65 
-78 NACLNWLK
+78 
-86 HQQVE
+86 
-91 QTNVEALIEATRYDM
+91 
-106 STRYEEH
+106 
-113 ERLLQQAERI
+113 
-123 ARELKEPTCTILRL
+123 
-137 CYFEHLTYQQ
+137 
-147 AADSRQAGHQS
+147 
-158 QHREEAY
+158 
-165 FQGTR
+165 
-170 HFARANEAYKHRE
+170 
-183 LGGKI
+183 
-188 MNKNQDQELD
+188 
-198 YRMDSVSEN
+198 
-207 VSENASGKVSENVSD
+207 
-222 ARLSQIFGEAL
+222 
-233 GDEPSKEETLAAWEA
+233 
-248 FEQKHISSEEEHL
+248 
-261 QKAEDELS
+261 
-269 EKKIDKARILTWI
+269 
-282 TASVAVAA
+282 
-290 SLFLFIFRS
+290 
-299 SQEISQ
+299 
-305 PTEFS
+305 

-400 TQVLGTIFDVKA
+400 TQVLGTVFDVKA

-418 KVTLMEGKVKVSNAD
+418 KVTLMQGKVKVSNAD

-444 TLQADKIVVSKASSS
+444 TLQADKIVVSKASPS

-510 SLQEIITALNEMGVA
+510 GLQEIITALNEMGVA
-525 KVRIEKGKIMVL
+525 KVRMEKGKIMVL

>member
-1 MQQEINIK
+1 
-9 VVAQDRAKDNDF
+9 
-21 KQLFLEMYPRLVR
+21 
-34 YAVSLLGDGNE
+34 
-45 ARDVVGD
+45 
-52 VFEKAWNQFSSLQ
+52 
-65 METRRSWLYASVR
+65 
-78 NACLNWLK
+78 
-86 HQQVE
+86 
-91 QTNVEALIEATRYDM
+91 
-106 STRYEEH
+106 
-113 ERLLQQAERI
+113 
-123 ARELKEPTCTILRL
+123 
-137 CYFEHLTYQQ
+137 
-147 AADSRQAGHQS
+147 
-158 QHREEAY
+158 
-165 FQGTR
+165 
-170 HFARANEAYKHRE
+170 
-183 LGGKI
+183 

-207 VSENASGKVSENVSD
+207 VSENASEKVSENVSD

-248 FEQKHISSEEEHL
+248 FEKKHISSEEEHL

-269 EKKIDKARILTWI
+269 EKKIEDEIGGESSSRKISKARILAWI

-322 VEQTLSNG
+322 VEQTLSDG

-339 TTTLVTLSDGTRVM
+339 TTTLVTLSDGTKVM

-365 FDDAEVREVRLK
+365 FDDAEVREVHLK

-418 KVTLMEGKVKVSNAD
+418 KVTLMQGKVKVSNAD
-433 TEIEM
+433 TEVEM

-444 TLQADKIVVSKASSS
+444 TLQADKIVVSKASPS

-497 MDKLIHFRFSRRA
+497 MGKLIHFRFSRRA

>member
-1 MQQEINIK
+1 
-9 VVAQDRAKDNDF
+9 
-21 KQLFLEMYPRLVR
+21 
-34 YAVSLLGDGNE
+34 
-45 ARDVVGD
+45 
-52 VFEKAWNQFSSLQ
+52 
-65 METRRSWLYASVR
+65 
-78 NACLNWLK
+78 
-86 HQQVE
+86 
-91 QTNVEALIEATRYDM
+91 
-106 STRYEEH
+106 
-113 ERLLQQAERI
+113 
-123 ARELKEPTCTILRL
+123 
-137 CYFEHLTYQQ
+137 
-147 AADSRQAGHQS
+147 
-158 QHREEAY
+158 
-165 FQGTR
+165 
-170 HFARANEAYKHRE
+170 
-183 LGGKI
+183 
-188 MNKNQDQELD
+188 MNKYQDQELD

-207 VSENASGKVSENVSD
+207 VSEKASEKVSENVSD

-233 GDEPSKEETLAAWEA
+233 GDEPSKEETLTAWEA
-248 FEQKHISSEEEHL
+248 FEKKHISSEEEHL

-269 EKKIDKARILTWI
+269 EKKIEDEIGRESSSRKISKARILTWI
-282 TASVAVAA
+282 TASIAVAA

-299 SQEISQ
+299 SREISQ

-339 TTTLVTLSDGTRVM
+339 TTTLVTLSDGTKVM

-400 TQVLGTIFDVKA
+400 TQVLGTVFDVKA

-433 TEIEM
+433 TEVEM

>member
-1 MQQEINIK
+1 
-9 VVAQDRAKDNDF
+9 
-21 KQLFLEMYPRLVR
+21 
-34 YAVSLLGDGNE
+34 
-45 ARDVVGD
+45 
-52 VFEKAWNQFSSLQ
+52 
-65 METRRSWLYASVR
+65 
-78 NACLNWLK
+78 
-86 HQQVE
+86 
-91 QTNVEALIEATRYDM
+91 
-106 STRYEEH
+106 
-113 ERLLQQAERI
+113 
-123 ARELKEPTCTILRL
+123 
-137 CYFEHLTYQQ
+137 
-147 AADSRQAGHQS
+147 
-158 QHREEAY
+158 
-165 FQGTR
+165 
-170 HFARANEAYKHRE
+170 
-183 LGGKI
+183 

-207 VSENASGKVSENVSD
+207 VSENASEKVSENVSD

-261 QKAEDELS
+261 SFEKES
-269 EKKIDKARILTWI
+269 IVKNEKKVSKARILTWI

-322 VEQTLSNG
+322 VEQTLSDG

-418 KVTLMEGKVKVSNAD
+418 KVTLMQGKVKVSNAD
-433 TEIEM
+433 TEVEM

-444 TLQADKIVVSKASSS
+444 TLQSDKIVVSKASPS

-525 KVRIEKGKIMVL
+525 KVRMEKGKIMVL